1 VVAAGEA
8 LSYAE
13 LAQRARA
20 AAPGVPPLVPTTLPA
35 GSEFAVVLHAAWAAG
50 AAIVPLNPELAPP
63 PPPRRVAAG
72 TLAVVH
78 TSGTTG
84 EPRPVC
90 LTRANFQASARGSAG
105 LLGVEPGDR
114 WLCCLPVF
122 HVGGLSIFTRSAI
135 YGTTVVAEPA
145 FDAARVLNLLE
156 AGEVTLASLVP
167 TMLARL
173 RDLGLE
179 RAPGLRALLLG
190 GGPIPAGLLEWAAEA
205 GLPVRATYG
214 MTETTSQVATADVG
228 ERLLRPL
235 PGARLRIAR
244 SEGGGPG
251 GGPPDEG
258 EILVR
263 GPMVAADGWL
273 HTHDRGRLTEDGLL
287 DVGGRMDDV
296 IVTGGENVAAGE
308 VEQALLSHPGVREAA
323 VIGVEDAEWGRAV
336 TAFVVADAGPDE
348 LVAHCRGRL
357 AAFKVPKRVLVLDEL
372 PRTASGKVE
381 RASLESRAHDL
392 RQRR

>member
-1 VVAAGEA
+1 VAAD
-8 LSYAE
+8 
-13 LAQRARA
+13 
-20 AAPGVPPLVPTTLPA
+20 VPPLAPTTLAA
-35 GSEFAVVLHAAWAAG
+35 GAEFAVLLHAAWGAG
-50 AAIVPLNPELAPP
+50 TAIAPLDPQLPAPQGPARLPE
-63 PPPRRVAAG
+63 G

-90 LTRANFQASARGSAG
+90 LTRANFEASARGSAAV
-105 LLGVEPGDR
+105 LGVDPGDR

-135 YGTTVVAEPA
+135 YGTTVVAEPG
-145 FDAARVLNLLE
+145 FDANRVKALLE

-173 RDLGLE
+173 RDAGLE
-179 RAPGLRALLLG
+179 RVPGLRALLLG
-190 GGPIPAGLLEWAAEA
+190 GGPIPDGLLDWAVES
-205 GLPVRATYG
+205 GIPVRATYG
-214 MTETTSQVATADVG
+214 MTETTSQVATADEG
-228 ERLLRPL
+228 ERLARPL
-235 PGARLRIAR
+235 PGARVRIA
-244 SEGGGPG
+244 
-251 GGPPDEG
+251 DDG

-287 DVGGRMDDV
+287 EVEGRMDDV
-296 IVTGGENVAAGE
+296 IVTGGENVAARE
-308 VEQALLSHPGVREAA
+308 VEEALLAHPSVRDAA
-323 VIGVEDAEWGRAV
+323 VIGVEDPEWGRAV
-336 TAFVVADAGPDE
+336 TAFVVADADAAE
-348 LVAHCRGRL
+348 LLAHCRERL
-357 AAFKVPKRVLVLDEL
+357 AAFKVPKQVLALDEL